1 MTKRLFIQ
9 MSAIVGVTAAL
20 SLFSQK
26 RLEWAGGWF
35 PNISTTIG
43 SWEGTN
49 QPVSQET
56 LSILGFPR
64 ASSMEFSNG
73 TGDSVLATL
82 VTAGPFENFHDPTVC
97 VGGTGIWEFTSLK
110 EFPLDGPG
118 SATVRAMIFRKRS
131 EPKVRIIMY
140 YWQQGRDGYTTSEP
154 MMGNFRDLPARL
166 RTGYGALVLGRQ
178 SVILRI
184 YTGFNEEEDST
195 GLNAQR
201 GVHEIS
207 RNVYREL
214 LQAGKSDQ

>member
-1 MTKRLFIQ
+1 MNRRLFAQ
-9 MSAIVGVTAAL
+9 MTTLIGVTAAL
-20 SLFSQK
+20 GLFSQK
-26 RLEWAGGWF
+26 RLESAGGWF
-35 PNISTTIG
+35 PTFQATIG

-64 ASSMEFSNG
+64 ASSIEYDNG
-73 TGDSVLATL
+73 AGDRVLATL

-97 VGGTGIWEFTSLK
+97 VGGTGVWEFTARR

-118 SATVRAMIFRKRS
+118 SAVVRAMIFRKRS
-131 EPKVRIIMY
+131 DPKTRIIMY
-140 YWQQGRDGYTTSEP
+140 YWQQGRDGFCTSEP

-166 RTGYGALVLGRQ
+166 RTGYGAVVLGRE

-184 YTGFNEEEDST
+184 YTGFHEDEDPT

-201 GVHEIS
+201 GVHRIS
-207 RNVYREL
+207 QAVYRNL
-214 LQAGKSDQ
+214 LKAGRTE